1 MTIFVGYLEV
11 SFEVKFLSYSLFCFF
26 YSYYIQYHLISIV
39 FFHDLLL
46 LCCFVTIYSLV
57 DHLLNLS
64 ACSFSLHFLF
74 IKTFCTF
81 STVKFTPINNHMLYA
96 RNRNAWEKRD
106 TCPKSTRST
115 PGWHKKTL
123 PSVFADNT
131 EQIPL
136 PASLHQLPL
145 EQVLVFWDLEC
156 YLDQF
161 CLRRENM
168 PF

>member
-96 RNRNAWEKRD
+96 RNRNAWERSVIRAQNQQEAHQADIKRLFLVSLL
-106 TCPKSTRST
+106 TILNKFYS
-115 PGWHKKTL
+115 L
-123 PSVFADNT
+123 PRYTN
-131 EQIPL
+131 
-136 PASLHQLPL
+136 
-145 EQVLVFWDLEC
+145 
-156 YLDQF
+156 
-161 CLRRENM
+161 CLWNKY
-168 PF
+168 

>member
-1 MTIFVGYLEV
+1 MYILLTLLFLLFLLHSVSPIFN
-11 SFEVKFLSYSLFCFF
+11 S
-26 YSYYIQYHLISIV
+26 

-96 RNRNAWEKRD
+96 RNRNAWERSVIRAQNQQEAHQADIKRLFLVSLL
-106 TCPKSTRST
+106 TILNKFHS
-115 PGWHKKTL
+115 L
-123 PSVFADNT
+123 PRYTN
-131 EQIPL
+131 
-136 PASLHQLPL
+136 
-145 EQVLVFWDLEC
+145 
-156 YLDQF
+156 
-161 CLRRENM
+161 CLWNKY
-168 PF
+168 